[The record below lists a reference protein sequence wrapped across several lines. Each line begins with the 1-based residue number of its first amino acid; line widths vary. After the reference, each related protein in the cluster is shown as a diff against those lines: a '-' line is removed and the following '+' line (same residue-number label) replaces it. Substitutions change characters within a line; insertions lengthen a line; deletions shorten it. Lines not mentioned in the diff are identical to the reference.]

1 MEVIL
6 TFVYHKDKISCNIFF
21 KFREQIKEV
30 PVKLDNFLASK
41 HYLHATDLIV
51 NAGKITDH
59 STVKLVLV
67 TTSIK
72 LQSNLS

>member
-1 MEVIL
+1 MKNLV
-6 TFVYHKDKISCNIFF
+6 IFF
-21 KFREQIKEV
+21 YFREQIKEV

-59 STVKLVLV
+59 STVTLVQTITLYSAI
-67 TTSIK
+67 TCPTSP
-72 LQSNLS
+72 